1 MCSHRR
7 SPSGAVAHDGGGN
20 GGVAPETEYSS
31 YPYGRTDVREMSVQ
45 GDERGVQPVVPS
57 CGTPVRGRLRF
68 VVAELGSVWRE
79 LRDHRRR
86 RPARNRSG
94 GVR

>member
-1 MCSHRR
+1 M
-7 SPSGAVAHDGGGN
+7 
-20 GGVAPETEYSS
+20 GVS
-31 YPYGRTDVREMSVQ
+31 
-45 GDERGVQPVVPS
+45 DEGTTQPRVPS

-79 LRDHRRR
+79 LREHRRR

>member
-45 GDERGVQPVVPS
+45 GDERGEQPVVPS

-79 LRDHRRR
+79 LRGHRR